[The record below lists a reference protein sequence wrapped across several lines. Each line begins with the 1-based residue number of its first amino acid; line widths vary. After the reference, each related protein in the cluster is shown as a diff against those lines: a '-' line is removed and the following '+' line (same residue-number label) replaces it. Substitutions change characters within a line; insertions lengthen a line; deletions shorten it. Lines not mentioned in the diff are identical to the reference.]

1 MRKQAMGGVALLAA
15 AALVAGVGLAP
26 ALAGTEG
33 KWLHIRVLGQGER
46 GESVKVNLP
55 VAVLETMADA
65 IEADHFSGGQIRI
78 SEGNIKPEQLRAVWQ
93 SLKSTEDMEFV
104 TIESDD
110 ETVRIAKSD
119 GMLLVKVNDARSRKA
134 SDKVDI
140 KVPMQ
145 VVDALLQA
153 PEGQLNVKAALQ
165 ALVDYGGG
173 DLVQVTDGDSHVR
186 IWIDGKSDSTDI

>member
-1 MRKQAMGGVALLAA
+1 MRKKAMGGVALLAA

-33 KWLHIRVLGQGER
+33 KWIHIRVLGHGEN

-65 IEADHFSGGQIRI
+65 IEADHFSGGQIHI

-93 SLKSTEDMEFV
+93 SLKSTQDMEFV
-104 TIESDD
+104 TVESND
-110 ETVRIAKSD
+110 ETVRVAKS
-119 GMLLVKVNDARSRKA
+119 GGFLLVKVNDGAKKR
-134 SDKVDI
+134 DGKVDI

-165 ALVDYGGG
+165 ALVDFGSG

-186 IWIDGKSDSTDI
+186 IWIDGRSDSADI

>member
-1 MRKQAMGGVALLAA
+1 MGGVALLAA
-15 AALVAGVGLAP
+15 AAMVAGLGLAP

-33 KWLHIRVLGQGER
+33 KWIHIRVLGHGEG

-65 IEADHFSGGQIRI
+65 IEADHFSGGQIHI

-93 SLKSTEDMEFV
+93 SLKNTHDMEFV
-104 TIESDD
+104 TVESDD
-110 ETVRIAKSD
+110 QTVRVAKS
-119 GMLLVKVNDARSRKA
+119 GRFLVVKVNDAGKKESG
-134 SDKVDI
+134 KVDI
-140 KVPMQ
+140 KVPIV

-165 ALVDYGGG
+165 ALVDYGSG
-173 DLVQVTDGDSHVR
+173 DLVQVTDGDSHIR
-186 IWIDGKSDSTDI
+186 IWIDDKSASTDI